1 MEQKICG
8 VTGHREIP
16 AEYMEQ
22 AEQDLRREIEK
33 AIADGYTYFISGFA
47 DGADQLFARIVLEK
61 AKENPALRLEAAIPY
76 RNRYKRLMEDG
87 QTRAM
92 LEACA
97 KVAVISEEWASNVY
111 MKRNRYMVSQ
121 ADRVIAVYDGRE
133 KGGTVSTI
141 RMVHAQ
147 RKEMREVPVGPYL
160 PKSMINLWIS
170 AFRTI
175 EFVRPAV
182 ELRRVGM
189 GVFQHA
195 LDAVFHLHL
204 GKGTGTGTVVRRIE
218 FPHLRVDLF
227 GVGTGQP
234 PERVQLVD

>member
-47 DGADQLFARIVLEK
+47 DGADQLFSGSVLEK
-61 AKENPALRLEAAIPY
+61 AKDNPALRLEAAIHY
-76 RNRYKRLMEDG
+76 RNRYKRLVEDER
-87 QTRAM
+87 TMAM

-97 KVAVISEEWASNVY
+97 KVEVISEELASNVY
-111 MKRNRYMVSQ
+111 MKRNRYMVGQ

-133 KGGTVSTI
+133 NGGTVSTI

-147 RKEMREVPVGPYL
+147 KKEMREVPVGPYL
-160 PKSMINLWIS
+160 PKSMINLGY
-170 AFRTI
+170 FRNASG
-175 EFVRPAV
+175 R
-182 ELRRVGM
+182 
-189 GVFQHA
+189 
-195 LDAVFHLHL
+195 
-204 GKGTGTGTVVRRIE
+204 
-218 FPHLRVDLF
+218 
-227 GVGTGQP
+227 
-234 PERVQLVD
+234 

>member
-111 MKRNRYMVSQ
+111 MQRNRYMVSR

-147 RKEMREVPVGPYL
+147 KKEMREVPVGPYL
-160 PKSMINLWIS
+160 PKSMINLGY
-170 AFRTI
+170 FRNASG
-175 EFVRPAV
+175 R
-182 ELRRVGM
+182 
-189 GVFQHA
+189 
-195 LDAVFHLHL
+195 
-204 GKGTGTGTVVRRIE
+204 
-218 FPHLRVDLF
+218 
-227 GVGTGQP
+227 
-234 PERVQLVD
+234 

>member
-97 KVAVISEEWASNVY
+97 KYVRI
-111 MKRNRYMVSQ
+111 
-121 ADRVIAVYDGRE
+121 
-133 KGGTVSTI
+133 
-141 RMVHAQ
+141 
-147 RKEMREVPVGPYL
+147 
-160 PKSMINLWIS
+160 PKYCILK
-170 AFRTI
+170 
-175 EFVRPAV
+175 VD
-182 ELRRVGM
+182 ELRELVCERYERLAERTDLPG
-189 GVFQHA
+189 F
-195 LDAVFHLHL
+195 LDIFM
-204 GKGTGTGTVVRRIE
+204 KT
-218 FPHLRVDLF
+218 
-227 GVGTGQP
+227 
-234 PERVQLVD
+234 ERDRQMILKVNNFLTR

>member
-76 RNRYKRLMEDG
+76 RNRY
-87 QTRAM
+87 
-92 LEACA
+92 
-97 KVAVISEEWASNVY
+97 
-111 MKRNRYMVSQ
+111 MVSQ

-147 RKEMREVPVGPYL
+147 RKEMREIPVGPYL
-160 PKSMINLWIS
+160 PESMINLGY
-170 AFRTI
+170 FRNTSG
-175 EFVRPAV
+175 R
-182 ELRRVGM
+182 
-189 GVFQHA
+189 
-195 LDAVFHLHL
+195 
-204 GKGTGTGTVVRRIE
+204 
-218 FPHLRVDLF
+218 
-227 GVGTGQP
+227 
-234 PERVQLVD
+234 